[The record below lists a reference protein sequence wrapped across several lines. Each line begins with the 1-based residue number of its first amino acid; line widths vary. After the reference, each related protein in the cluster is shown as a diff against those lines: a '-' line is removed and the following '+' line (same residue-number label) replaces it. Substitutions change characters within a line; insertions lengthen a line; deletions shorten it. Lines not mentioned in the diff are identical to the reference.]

1 MCVRLCLGFK
11 ELYFGKAA
19 MEEEVEDVPFVFTNT
34 DAICFVPLV
43 IMSSVMWPQWI
54 LLEV

>member
-43 IMSSVMWPQWI
+43 IMSSFMWPQWI